1 MEKTRWLIKRLG
13 MKKQELKKLLKPI
26 VVECIKEA
34 ILEEGILSGI
44 ITEVAKGITN
54 TNTIVETK
62 SVPNKKII
70 DNSKNQAVLE
80 ARKQLEETKKSLQE
94 SIGLGNVFEGTA
106 PMHQARTDSHS
117 NQYGALR
124 DRDPRDPGV
133 DISGLLKMTGGWKV

>member
-54 TNTIVETK
+54 TNTLVETK
-62 SVPNKKII
+62 TAPKKSITN
-70 DNSKNQAVLE
+70 NSKNPAVLE

-94 SIGLGNVFEGTA
+94 SIGLGNVFEGTS
-106 PMHQARTDSHS
+106 PMHQSSGGSQSA
-117 NQYGALR
+117 QYGALR

-133 DISGLLKMTGGWKV
+133 DISSILKMTGGWKS